1 MNAGHVDRLAFRLA
15 RFANSTSRQALA
27 RAGGGAIQ
35 GRGAAKLRLICGS
48 VAPAAL
54 ALGGVLSTS
63 GISHAQPFQ
72 PDPPVRSPQ
81 DDNGVDLASGLLS
94 VSGPAVAIGNPED
107 GGLAFNSQWTNS
119 ITPYG
124 NFALTIVEL
133 SSTKL
138 HMNQGQR
145 SRTFTHSGTKY
156 ISDQGDG
163 SYLTASGTSPNITYT
178 LTDSDGTVTTFEY
191 IIPDFPGY
199 FATWVTRPNGEVQ
212 KFHYRS
218 ELFTSIYVSGS
229 WPFSRLQSVTNNRGY
244 QIKFGYASNVGGDS
258 DTYFFPFTTLTSVKA
273 INNAAD
279 YCDPVADSCSFSQS
293 WPTVTLADTTTGKS
307 TTDALGGVTQYTFA
321 SGLPTAVR
329 LPGKSSDAISASF
342 DANARIQSLT
352 NANGTFAYSW
362 SLSGT
367 VLTGT
372 MSVGG
377 NVVRVTTA
385 DTVLDVVLSQRD
397 YLSPSVSKLTS
408 YTYDT
413 KGRLTQVTYPEGNQE
428 QVTYDSRG
436 NVTQVTKVAKPGSG
450 LGGLTVTADFDATC
464 TNVVKCNKPNWAR
477 DALSNQTD
485 YTYDATTGQLTTV
498 TSPAASS
505 GATRP
510 QVRYS
515 YAPAYA
521 WTKNTSGSFVQSA
534 TPVSVLTTTSTC
546 RTGASCAGTADETRT
561 VVTHQSGSS
570 SAGSNAL
577 PVTTTV
583 QAGDGSVSLASSASY
598 DSVGNVV
605 AVDGPLTG
613 SADTTTYR
621 YDALRRQVGVI
632 APAPSGGASNVA
644 ARTTY
649 DSQGRKTLVETGTT
663 SGQSDSAWAA
673 FSPAQAT
680 ETTYDS
686 YDRPLTQSVKSGSTV
701 YALSQASYDSR
712 GRLDCSAVRMNP
724 AQYGSLP
731 TSACTATT
739 PGSQGG
745 DRIARNTYD
754 ALGRVTQVETAVGTG
769 AAATETTAYTDNGRT
784 AWVSDGKVNRTS
796 YTYDGHDRLVK
807 TSYPVTTAGSGT
819 SSSTDY
825 EELTYGNNVQ
835 VTSRRLRDGAAIGLA
850 YDNLG
855 RVTTTSP
862 SGETAITA
870 TYDLAGRPLT
880 VQRGTTITYGYDAL
894 GRLASESQPYGSAAY
909 QYDTGGRLARLTWGD
924 GFYVTYDYDTTGQV
938 TAIRENGATSGLGVL
953 TSYSYDSLGRRV
965 SAAYGNGTSRAYA
978 WDPVSRLTGL
988 SLNLTGSA
996 NDHIIGAVGGTG
1008 TAIAYNPASQIT
1020 GIARSNDAYAFTAA
1034 VNGTRGYTANGLN
1047 QYTAIGAGTFGYDA
1061 RGNLNASSNGSTNW
1075 TYGYSK
1081 LGELTSAAKSGT
1093 SPISASLA
1101 YDGGSRLIEYNPGTA
1116 TRMYYAGANLIA
1128 ETNTSG
1134 SILRRYVPG
1143 PGTDEPVVW
1152 YEGAGA
1158 ADRRWLQAD
1167 ERGSVI
1173 AVSDA
1178 AGDVLRNNTYDPH
1191 GVPASTNLG
1200 RIQYTGQTFYPEIGL
1215 YNYKARFYSPML
1227 GRFMQTDPIGYGDGM
1242 NWYDYVKGDPIN
1254 RTDPSGLDCWNAGA
1268 ATAAQNATN
1277 DCGGAD
1283 EIVVGGGRSSSINYF
1298 YYQGDW
1304 RTDPN
1309 GWPWDAQGRYV
1320 MRPTP
1325 PKAKPPISVP
1335 QSNPCNPGVADEFY
1349 EDALEVAGIIGDGL
1363 TIAGAL
1369 TGNPVLAGVGLG
1381 LSYGSTALSASLN
1394 YSQGD
1399 YAGLAGDVAGAG
1411 AGLVPGGRLTRR
1423 FGGALVDPGRN
1434 AAGRFVSNWRG
1445 RQAAQDIATE
1455 GLQERT
1461 AAGVVSSVGCR

>member
-1 MNAGHVDRLAFRLA
+1 M
-15 RFANSTSRQALA
+15 RQRDGSALQLIY
-27 RAGGGAIQ
+27 GAM
-35 GRGAAKLRLICGS
+35 
-48 VAPAAL
+48 APAAL
-54 ALGGVLSTS
+54 AAGVIVSTTS
-63 GISHAQPFQ
+63 AAHAQFFQ
-72 PDPPVRSPQ
+72 PEPPVRSPQ
-81 DDNGVDLASGLLS
+81 DANGVDLASGLLNAP
-94 VSGPAVAIGNPED
+94 GPTLTAGNPAE
-107 GGLAFNSQWTNS
+107 GGLTFSSQWSNGV
-119 ITPYG
+119 TPYT
-124 NFALTIVEL
+124 NFSLLILAK
-133 SSTKL
+133 SSTQL
-138 HMNQGQR
+138 AVYSGAS
-145 SRTFTHSGTKY
+145 SRTFTLTGGAY
-156 ISDQGDG
+156 VSDQGDG
-163 SYLTASGTSPNITYT
+163 SSVTVSGTGLSAIYT
-178 LTDSDGTVTTFEY
+178 LTNSDGSIISFKRLSPDVTSSDADVITY
-191 IIPDFPGY
+191 PDGR
-199 FATWVTRPNGEVQ
+199 VIN
-212 KFHYRS
+212 FHYRNEGFYDS
-218 ELFTSIYVSGS
+218 VAGRTQYF
-229 WPFSRLQSVTNNRGY
+229 PRLQSVTNNRGN
-244 QIKFGYASNVGGDS
+244 QLKFGYTSNTGGSTIEELFD
-258 DTYFFPFTTLTSVKA
+258 FVRLASVKA
-273 INNAAD
+273 INNSVD

-293 WPTVTLADTTTGKS
+293 WPTVTLADTSTGKS
-307 TTDALGGVTQYTFA
+307 VTDALGGVTQYTFA
-321 SGLPTAVR
+321 SGLLTAVR
-329 LPGKSSDAISASF
+329 LPGKSTDAVSATF
-342 DANARIQSLT
+342 DANARVQSLT

-385 DTVLDVVLSQRD
+385 DTALGVVLSQRD

-428 QVTYDSRG
+428 QVTYDARG

-450 LGGLTVTADFDATC
+450 LGSLTVTADFDATC
-464 TNVVKCNKPNWAR
+464 TNAVKCNKPNWAR

-485 YTYDATTGQLTTV
+485 YTYDATTGQLATV

-505 GATRP
+505 GAARP

-515 YAPAYA
+515 YAQAYA
-521 WTKNTSGSFVQSA
+521 WTKNASGSFVQSA
-534 TPVSVLTTTSTC
+534 TPVSVLTATSAC
-546 RTGASCAGTADETRT
+546 RTGTSCTGTADETRT
-561 VVTHQSGSS
+561 VVTYQSGSS

-577 PVTTTV
+577 SVTTTV
-583 QAGDGSVSLASSASY
+583 QAGDSSVSLASSTSY

-644 ARTTY
+644 VRTTY

-663 SGQSDSAWAA
+663 SGQSDTAWAA

-739 PGSQGG
+739 AGSQGG
-745 DRIARNTYD
+745 DRITRNTYD
-754 ALGRVTQVETAVGTG
+754 ALGRVIQVETGVGTS
-769 AAATETTAYTDNGRT
+769 AAATETTDYTDNGQT

-807 TSYPVTTAGSGT
+807 TSYPLSTAGSGT
-819 SSSTDY
+819 SSTTDY

-835 VTSRRLRDGAAIGLA
+835 VTSRRLRDGSTIGLA

-880 VQRGTTITYGYDAL
+880 MQRGTTITYSYDGL
-894 GRLASESQPYGSAAY
+894 GRLMSESQPYGSAAY
-909 QYDTGGRLARLTWGD
+909 QYDAGGRLARLTWGD
-924 GFYVTYDYDTTGQV
+924 GFYVAYDYDTTGQV
-938 TAIRENGATSGLGVL
+938 TAIRENGAASGIGVL
-953 TSYSYDSLGRRV
+953 ASYSYDSLGRRV
-965 SAAYGNGTSRAYA
+965 SATYGNGTSRAYA
-978 WDPVSRLTGL
+978 WDPISRLTGL
-988 SLNLTGSA
+988 SLDLAGTA
-996 NDHIIGAVGGTG
+996 NDHTIGAVGGTG
-1008 TAIAYNPASQIT
+1008 TAIAYNPASQIA
-1020 GIARSNDAYAFTAA
+1020 GIARSNDAYAFTGA
-1034 VNGTRGYTANGLN
+1034 VNGSRSYTTNGLN
-1047 QYTAIGAGTFGYDA
+1047 QYSAVGAGTFGYDA

-1081 LGELTSAAKSGT
+1081 LGELTSASRSGT

-1101 YDGGSRLIEYNPGTA
+1101 YDAGSRLIEYNPATA

-1134 SILRRYVPG
+1134 TILRRYVPG
-1143 PGTDEPVVW
+1143 PGTDEPIVW
-1152 YEGAGA
+1152 YEGSGTS
-1158 ADRRWLQAD
+1158 DRRWLQAD

-1178 AGDVLRNNTYDPH
+1178 SGNALANNAYDPH

-1200 RIQYTGQTFYPEIGL
+1200 RFQYTGQTFYPEIGL

-1242 NWYDYVKGDPIN
+1242 NWYDYVHGDPIN
-1254 RTDPSGLDCWNAGA
+1254 STDPTGLDEKRRFFEGICYMYPTCTTYLVNGGDIGYWSETRNTPYA
-1268 ATAAQNATN
+1268 AENGDIVMEGKAKWTSIGVIDAFFGFPSFSMDSLQNLGGSGMGGSAAIASLPQKDILDRVTDAW
-1277 DCGGAD
+1277 CSLPSF
-1283 EIVVGGGRSSSINYF
+1283 GGG
-1298 YYQGDW
+1298 
-1304 RTDPN
+1304 
-1309 GWPWDAQGRYV
+1309 V
-1320 MRPTP
+1320 
-1325 PKAKPPISVP
+1325 
-1335 QSNPCNPGVADEFY
+1335 
-1349 EDALEVAGIIGDGL
+1349 
-1363 TIAGAL
+1363 
-1369 TGNPVLAGVGLG
+1369 TGGG
-1381 LSYGSTALSASLN
+1381 
-1394 YSQGD
+1394 
-1399 YAGLAGDVAGAG
+1399 YAGLGGGVTGEVAFDPASGRMSLSAGLNVGVGVGFSVAGTGNTGRGVSRDPVFGSVG
-1411 AGLVPGGRLTRR
+1411 ANANV
-1423 FGGALVDPGRN
+1423 
-1434 AAGRFVSNWRG
+1434 AAGPVRYGVAATLIDSSGFNPRYNGMNGGLRAGGGLTANANLTARG
-1445 RQAAQDIATE
+1445 
-1455 GLQERT
+1455 GT
-1461 AAGVVSSVGCR
+1461 AFQIVPSCKK